1 MTRLEQ
7 MLIDEVSGVD
17 DPANQL
23 GGWMV
28 RKSRSAGFAARVQP
42 DGRVRSVS
50 FPAGMSPDEARD
62 AMRSIGVDEDTISA
76 LGGSGVAKAADDA
89 LTAYLMEV
97 IELAEKAAKDRNDPL
112 RQLARRHSLRH
123 PVSGQFRAKT
133 TVVDGIPWQHSGNV
147 HPGLLIDS
155 PQTDG

>member
-23 GGWMV
+23 TGWMV

-50 FPAGMSPDEARD
+50 FPAGMSAEDAAE
-62 AMRSIGVDEDTISA
+62 AMRGIGVDEDTISA

-89 LTAYLMEV
+89 LTAYLTEV
-97 IELAEKAAKDRNDPL
+97 IELAEKAAADPNDPL

-123 PVSGQFRAKT
+123 PVSGQFRART
-133 TVVDGIPWQHSGNV
+133 TVVDGVTWEHHGNV

-155 PQTDG
+155 PAKDG